1 MHMRNQPSAL
11 GGMSTLSNV
20 TNAVYDDDAKTQ
32 ASGARTTGPT
42 LRKKKSA
49 FGWFKK
55 AFSLDEEEKAAF
67 EARKA
72 MQHRDRYYDPNSP
85 KFLDGRRIR

>member
-1 MHMRNQPSAL
+1 
-11 GGMSTLSNV
+11 MSTLSNV
-20 TNAVYDDDAKTQ
+20 TNAYYDDDAKTEI
-32 ASGARTTGPT
+32 SGTRTTGPR
-42 LRKKKSA
+42 LHKKKSA

-55 AFSLDEEEKAAF
+55 AFSMDEDEKAAF